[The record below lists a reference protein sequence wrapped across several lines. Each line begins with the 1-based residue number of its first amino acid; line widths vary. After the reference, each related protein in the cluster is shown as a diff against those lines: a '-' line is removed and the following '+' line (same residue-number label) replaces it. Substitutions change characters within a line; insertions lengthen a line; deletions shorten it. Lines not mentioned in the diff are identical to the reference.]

1 MTELCNSGRH
11 KHCIDAVEHSLSE
24 RPLPVLF
31 VSDAVIVSPSKFAFE
46 PLNLSNI
53 RDTLIR
59 LEESV
64 SRGVGS
70 RGVNCLSVSV
80 GDVG

>member
-1 MTELCNSGRH
+1 M
-11 KHCIDAVEHSLSE
+11 
-24 RPLPVLF
+24 LF

-64 SRGVGS
+64 SRGLGS
-70 RGVNCLSVSV
+70 RGLNYLSVSV
-80 GDVG
+80 GDVR